1 MTNVYVVTEDRMEW
15 SKPIEMWTD
24 GRKARRRAEQLRR
37 DLLARRTANRASGKP
52 VPLGDPLEWVETY
65 SVRRVPLRGDD
76 SPKGEG
82 L

>member
-1 MTNVYVVTEDRMEW
+1 MTNVWVVTEDQMEW
-15 SKPIEMWTD
+15 SKPIEVWTD

-37 DLLARRTANRASGKP
+37 DLLARREADKAKGDM
-52 VPLGDPLEWVETY
+52 VPLDYPSVGVETY

>member
-1 MTNVYVVTEDRMEW
+1 MTNVWVVTEDQIEW
-15 SKPIEMWTD
+15 SKPIEVWTD

-37 DLLARRTANRASGKP
+37 DLLARRTASGKP